1 MEKLISASL
10 IGLSQGAIFA
20 LMALALVLVFRSTRV
35 VNFAQAGQAM
45 VSTYIGWEVVT
56 RTENYWIALPA
67 AALAGALLA
76 AIVETFLMR
85 PLAKRASH
93 GAIAP
98 VASIIASLGV
108 LGVLHSGA
116 AMIWT
121 TEQKLFESPV
131 SVNGIEIGSTVY
143 PFSQADMLII
153 STVVIVM
160 LTFAFF
166 FQRTSLGLS
175 LRAAAFQPEISR
187 LAGVRVDRVRTIGWA
202 LSGAAGAIV
211 GVLVTPGNYLSP
223 FSLDILLVYG
233 FVAAVIG
240 GLESPQGA
248 ALGGLILGMSLSF
261 TSIYVSSGLTFIVP
275 FVVLLL
281 ILLVKPKGIF
291 GGGSSRNA

>member
-1 MEKLISASL
+1 MEWPKRHMTSFSRI
-10 IGLSQGAIFA
+10 IGTGSYLPPHRVSNNELVSQ
-20 LMALALVLVFRSTRV
+20 LAKDGIES
-35 VNFAQAGQAM
+35 
-45 VSTYIGWEVVT
+45 SDDW
-56 RTENYWIALPA
+56 
-67 AALAGALLA
+67 
-76 AIVETFLMR
+76 IVERTGIRARYFVDEQTKTFIYESRIYTRYL
-85 PLAKRASH
+85 PKTNE
-93 GAIAP
+93 I
-98 VASIIASLGV
+98 
-108 LGVLHSGA
+108 
-116 AMIWT
+116 IWT
-121 TEQKLFESPV
+121 SEQKLFLSPV
-131 SVNGIEIGSTVY
+131 SVNGIKIGSTVY
-143 PFSQADMLII
+143 PFSQVDILII
-153 STVVIVM
+153 STVIIVM

-187 LAGVRVDRVRTIGWA
+187 LAGIRVDRVRTIGWA

-211 GVLVTPGNYLSP
+211 GVLVTPGSYLSP

-261 TSIYVSSGLTFIVP
+261 TSIYVNSGLTFIVP

-281 ILLVKPKGIF
+281 ILIIKPKGIF

>member
-1 MEKLISASL
+1 MNHSVRRIVTGHDADGKAVVLSDEPAPNQKVRSVTGLVSTLVWATDETPAKLDLNIDRADRT
-10 IGLSQGAIFA
+10 IGVPPPQNGTL
-20 LMALALVLVFRSTRV
+20 LRV
-35 VNFAQAGQAM
+35 VDFPPVDKN
-45 VSTYIGWEVVT
+45 
-56 RTENYWIALPA
+56 
-67 AALAGALLA
+67 
-76 AIVETFLMR
+76 VE
-85 PLAKRASH
+85 
-93 GAIAP
+93 
-98 VASIIASLGV
+98 
-108 LGVLHSGA
+108 
-116 AMIWT
+116 
-121 TEQKLFESPV
+121 
-131 SVNGIEIGSTVY
+131 GI
-143 PFSQADMLII
+143 SQADILII
-153 STVVIVM
+153 STVIIVM
-160 LTFAFF
+160 STFAFF

-187 LAGVRVDRVRTIGWA
+187 LAGVKVDRVRTIGWA

-211 GVLVTPGNYLSP
+211 GVLVTPGSYLNP

-281 ILLVKPKGIF
+281 ILIVKPKGIF